1 MRVVVIGSTGHI
13 GTYLVPRLIAAG
25 HEVIAVSRSRRE
37 PYAQHGAWKFA
48 TRLQI
53 DRAEQE
59 DRGTFGESIRALRA
73 DVVIDLICF
82 TPESALQLVESLRS
96 QIQHFLHCGTI
107 WVHGPSVQVA
117 DDRGYTAQ
125 AIRRLRYKKGR
136 NRRVSAAGSPS
147 RRIPS
152 HAVTSRAHRRTWMG
166 TVESCRPFQSRGFR
180 APGSRRR
187 SDSAKPRARNG
198 APRSCR

>member
-37 PYAQHGAWKFA
+37 PYAQHGAWKFV
-48 TRLQI
+48 TRLQL

-107 WVHGPSVQVA
+107 WVHGPSVQVPTTE
-117 DDRGYTAQ
+117 DTPRRPFGDYGTKKTAIEQ
-125 AIRRLRYKKGR
+125 YLLREARL
-136 NRRVSAAGSPS
+136 AGFP
-147 RRIPS
+147 
-152 HAVTSRAHRRTWMG
+152 ATLLQSRAHRRTWMG

-198 APRSCR
+198 APCPCR